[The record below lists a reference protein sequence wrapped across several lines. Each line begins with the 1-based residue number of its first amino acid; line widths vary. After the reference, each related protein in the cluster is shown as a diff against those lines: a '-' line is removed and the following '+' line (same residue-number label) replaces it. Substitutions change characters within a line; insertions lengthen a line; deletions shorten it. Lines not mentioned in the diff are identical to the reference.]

1 MALRALVVGG
11 SVGGLFAALLLR
23 TLGWEVEVF
32 ERATDDLAGRGAG
45 IGTRPELFAILKR
58 CGVEVDLSMGVEVVS
73 RKFIE
78 RDGRVSGEYAVPS
91 TNSAWD
97 RVYQPLKRTFPAA
110 HFHAGRAVQDIEP
123 GTQSATAVFADGSRI
138 EADLIIG
145 ADGVHSTVR
154 PRLFPEA
161 KPRYAGYYAWRG
173 VLDESALEGEAHGLL
188 FHHMAFARPEG
199 ELILS
204 LPMAGRDNDVR
215 VGHRRYHFIWF
226 RPASEA

>member
-58 CGVEVDLSMGVEVVS
+58 CGVEVDLSMGVEVFS

-78 RDGRVSGEYAVPS
+78 RDGRVSGEYPVPS

-123 GTQSATAVFADGSRI
+123 GAQSATAIFADGARI
-138 EADLIIG
+138 AADLIIG

-154 PRLFPEA
+154 PRLFPKRSRVTPATTRGAACSMNPRWKA
-161 KPRYAGYYAWRG
+161 KR
-173 VLDESALEGEAHGLL
+173 
-188 FHHMAFARPEG
+188 MAFCFITWP
-199 ELILS
+199 
-204 LPMAGRDNDVR
+204 LPVR
-215 VGHRRYHFIWF
+215 K
-226 RPASEA
+226 AS